1 MVQVYFCYDDG
12 MAGIVTMNEMTLADG
27 WIG

>member
-12 MAGIVTMNEMTLADG
+12 MAGIEAMNEMTLADG